1 MAAANKSCY
10 RLYAGHGNWINL
22 SSKTTQDLLQIFEDG
37 IPCRY
42 KLSEGIFIDIIPHD
56 VDCNSKNI
64 DMFGLMRA
72 DLVYETQL
80 AENRVQQLM
89 SHYTRNLLDDQGI
102 IDAFPPLRSGED
114 LPIITSVPT
123 HRHLSLVPS
132 VVGAVRRG
140 PKPATLYK
148 QALTVEDTVMLSSSA
163 SSSSSSPTTTTGRIT
178 KKKASYMQSK
188 RSSKRNQP
196 TIVESIRTERPQLN
210 ISDNSSQNNN
220 NQISLFEGNHH
231 SSNYMDN
238 GSHHSQVYHHTSYP
252 VMNYPAPPHSNP
264 WGYHRQVSSGNAT
277 HNTNFS
283 FDFDFDQGQTT
294 QRQSP
299 TDILHEYEYQRFDN
313 AAEMYRANTL
323 VEEKP
328 TASSNDSTDSY
339 VPNSPHHWG
348 REEWDYQQG
357 KLTTATAATTA
368 KSDSPQEEQF
378 FKNDKQVTT
387 LPMDRILLSNSSLI
401 LSHSPQL

>member
-1 MAAANKSCY
+1 MATANKSCY

-22 SSKTTQDLLQIFEDG
+22 SPKTTQDLLQIFEEG

-42 KLSEGIFIDIIPHD
+42 KLSDGIFIDIIPHD

-72 DLVYETQL
+72 DLIYETQV

-89 SHYTRNLLDDQGI
+89 SHYMRNLLDDQGI
-102 IDAFPPLRSGED
+102 IDAFPPIRSGED

-148 QALTVEDTVMLSSSA
+148 QTFTVEDTVMLSSSA
-163 SSSSSSPTTTTGRIT
+163 SSASSPPIAGRIT
-178 KKKASYMQSK
+178 KKKGSYIQSK

-196 TIVESIRTERPQLN
+196 NNVESAQPERPQAN
-210 ISDNSSQNNN
+210 IFENSSQSNN
-220 NQISLFEGNHH
+220 NQISLFDGHH

-238 GSHHSQVYHHTSYP
+238 GPHHSQVYHHTSYP
-252 VMNYPAPPHSNP
+252 VMNYPAPPHNNH
-264 WGYHRQVSSGNAT
+264 WGYHRQASSGSAT
-277 HNTNFS
+277 QNTNFT
-283 FDFDFDQGQTT
+283 FDFDFDQGHAT

-313 AAEMYRANTL
+313 TTEIYPANTL
-323 VEEKP
+323 IEEKP

-357 KLTTATAATTA
+357 KLTTATTATTA
-368 KSDSPQEEQF
+368 KFDSPQEEQF